1 MIERTDLIQA
11 DTVNTALRLLQRGQR
26 PGQVAHWLRK
36 RGVSFNVAWRVIL
49 APAMRRPT

>member
-1 MIERTDLIQA
+1 MTERTDLIQA
-11 DTVNTALRLLQRGQR
+11 DTVNMAIWAIRAGQR